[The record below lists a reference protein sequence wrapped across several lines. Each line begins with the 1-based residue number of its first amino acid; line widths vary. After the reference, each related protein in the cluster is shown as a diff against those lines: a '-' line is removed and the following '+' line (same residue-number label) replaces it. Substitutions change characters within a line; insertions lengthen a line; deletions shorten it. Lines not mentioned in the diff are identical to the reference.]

1 MLWRIGL
8 LMTGV
13 SLAISLAAFPTFAPD
28 IWLGIDGMAFDQL
41 TDAGNFWNAAVAAL
55 VLLMIIDA
63 ERNRGQVRL
72 SAAAGELVRRSL
84 WIGAAVLLLG
94 RVDAGLG
101 LGQVR
106 GAIWNFWQTS
116 SSSQFIKNLIYFVL
130 IFSFAM
136 LRLWVTLLILT
147 YGLKQSYLRTR

>member
-1 MLWRIGL
+1 LSLAVLWRIGL

-72 SAAAGELVRRSL
+72 SAADGSMPALALVRSAARSG
-84 WIGAAVLLLG
+84 ISG
-94 RVDAGLG
+94 RPRRPA
-101 LGQVR
+101 
-106 GAIWNFWQTS
+106 NS
-116 SSSQFIKNLIYFVL
+116 S
-130 IFSFAM
+130 
-136 LRLWVTLLILT
+136 
-147 YGLKQSYLRTR
+147 RT